1 MSGSLQARWPAIA
14 LALVVG
20 IVGCGGSHGDNVVS
34 QAAHVGLE
42 TMRAAGVGHL
52 QAGEARGYL
61 SAHPDALVLDVR
73 DASDWDG
80 DLGHIDGARQ
90 IPLAELSSRI
100 GEIESWKD
108 KPVVVVDR
116 DGTRLRNASQSL
128 TAAGFQ
134 QVMTMEGSMVAWR
147 QGAF

>member
-1 MSGSLQARWPAIA
+1 MATTM
-14 LALVVG
+14 
-20 IVGCGGSHGDNVVS
+20 VS

-90 IPLAELSSRI
+90 IPLPELVSRM
-100 GEIESWKD
+100 GEIDAWKSR
-108 KPVVVVDR
+108 PVVVVDR
-116 DGTRLRNASQSL
+116 DGSRIPGATQML
-128 TAAGFQ
+128 TGAGFQ
-134 QVMTMEGSMVAWR
+134 QVMALEGGMVAWR

>member
-1 MSGSLQARWPAIA
+1 LI
-14 LALVVG
+14 VG
-20 IVGCGGSHGDNVVS
+20 IVGCGGSHGDNEVS

-73 DASDWDG
+73 AASDWDG

-90 IPLAELSSRI
+90 IPLPELVSRM
-100 GEIESWKD
+100 GEIDAWKSR
-108 KPVVVVDR
+108 PVVVVDR
-116 DGTRLRNASQSL
+116 DGSRIPGATQML
-128 TAAGFQ
+128 TGAGFQ
-134 QVMTMEGSMVAWR
+134 QVMALEGGMVAWR

>member
-1 MSGSLQARWPAIA
+1 MSGTLQCWAAVVA
-14 LALVVG
+14 LTLGVA
-20 IVGCGGSHGDNVVS
+20 GCGGSHGDNVVS
-34 QAAHVGLE
+34 QAAHVGLN
-42 TMRAAGVGHL
+42 TMRAASVDHL
-52 QAGEARGYL
+52 QAGEARGFL
-61 SAHPDALVLDVR
+61 SAHPEALVLDVR

-80 DLGHIDGARQ
+80 EMGHIDGARQ